1 MSFQNNIRALYL
13 NFVGNRG
20 GSISAIT
27 YDTFPDDDD
36 ISLTAEATANSF
48 GAYVE
53 VVSDTG
59 ADVWTIGIYVG
70 NASAATDFKVEFAT
84 GAAASETPRAVI
96 ALTRSTITGAAQT
109 LGNDAAA
116 FGTMFNFPFPIH
128 QPDNTRQ
135 AARTKSGS
143 ANADTIDVS
152 ELHALGLS

>member
-13 NFVGNRG
+13 NFIGNRG
-20 GSISAIT
+20 GSISAHT

-48 GAYVE
+48 GAYVT
-53 VVSDTG
+53 VV
-59 ADVWTIGIYVG
+59 ADVAAEVWTVGIYVG

-84 GAAASETPRAVI
+84 GVAASETPRAVI

-109 LGNDAAA
+109 LGNDAGILA
-116 FGTMFNFPFPIH
+116 TMYNFPFPIH
-128 QPDNTRQ
+128 QPNGTRQ
-135 AARTKSGS
+135 AARAKSGS